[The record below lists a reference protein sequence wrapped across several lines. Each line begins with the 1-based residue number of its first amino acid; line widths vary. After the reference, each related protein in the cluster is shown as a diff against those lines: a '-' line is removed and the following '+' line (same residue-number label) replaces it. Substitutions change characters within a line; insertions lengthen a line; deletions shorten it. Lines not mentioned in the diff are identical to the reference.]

1 MNTPITQAALD
12 AFKARVAFRGSTE
25 SDLVE
30 GVTDLVATMARLER
44 AHAAEREKV
53 KTLRSATDLL
63 MARANDE
70 LKSGRPALIAMQ
82 WHRIEP
88 IIAALAAMEE
98 TK

>member
-1 MNTPITQAALD
+1 MYLSNHSKTVISAEEKVAELRQQRDKLD
-12 AFKARVAFRGSTE
+12 AQ
-25 SDLVE
+25 L
-30 GVTDLVATMARLER
+30 
-44 AHAAEREKV
+44 AAERDKV

-88 IIAALAAMEE
+88 IIAALAATEDA
-98 TK
+98 K

>member
-1 MNTPITQAALD
+1 MSTPITQAALD
-12 AFKARVAFRGSTE
+12 AFRARVAFRGSTE

-53 KTLRSATDLL
+53 RALRSALQNLVDEQ
-63 MARANDE
+63 NDAPLE
-70 LKSGRPALIAMQ
+70 RRREEWQEAMD
-82 WHRIEP
+82 EAC
-88 IIAALAAMEE
+88 AALAATEE